1 MTSPTEASLRRD
13 ESDIE
18 GYLALV
24 ARRPE
29 LFENAACGGV
39 DVLTSRED
47 IAAAQAEAKAY
58 RGARGMKDW
67 DTRVGI
73 LAEDPYMLVLRDAVR
88 FPDGTL
94 GLYNRIVETNAVAV
108 LPVLDGKPVLIRV
121 YRHGLRDWSWEFP
134 RGGYEPGETPQQGAL
149 REVTEETGGVP
160 LSVAPLGIF
169 TPGGSSLSIRAHL
182 FFAEIDGL
190 GAPDPLEGI
199 TDVTAVPVSQ
209 LESMLG
215 DGSIIDGFSLALF
228 ARARL
233 RRLI

>member
-1 MTSPTEASLRRD
+1 MTEIRDEGPMPD
-13 ESDIE
+13 ESDIDA
-18 GYLALV
+18 YLALIV
-24 ARRPE
+24 RRPE
-29 LFENAACGGV
+29 LFENAASGGV

-47 IAAAQAEAKAY
+47 IALAQAEAKEY
-58 RGARGMKDW
+58 RRARGMKDW

-73 LAEDPYMLVLRDAVR
+73 LADDPYMLVLRDAVR
-88 FPDGTL
+88 FPDGTR
-94 GLYNRIVETNAVAV
+94 GLYNRIVETNPVAV

-134 RGGYEPGETPQQGAL
+134 RGGYEAGETPQQGAM
-149 REVTEETGGVP
+149 REVAEETGGVP
-160 LSVAPLGIF
+160 LSVVPLGIF

-190 GAPDPLEGI
+190 GSPDPLEGI

-215 DGSIIDGFSLALF
+215 DGTIIDGFSLALF

-233 RRLI
+233 RGLI

>member
-1 MTSPTEASLRRD
+1 MTEPTD
-13 ESDIE
+13 ESPMTDAGDID

-24 ARRPE
+24 ARRPD
-29 LFENAACGGV
+29 LFENAPSGGV
-39 DVLTSRED
+39 DVLTTRED
-47 IAAAQAEAKAY
+47 IAAAQAEAQAF
-58 RGARGMKDW
+58 RRARGMKDW
-67 DTRVGI
+67 DVRVGI

-88 FPDGTL
+88 FPDGTR
-94 GLYNRIVETNAVAV
+94 GLYNRIVETNPVAV
-108 LPVLDGKPVLIRV
+108 LPVLEGKPVLIRV

-134 RGGYEPGETPQQGAL
+134 RGGYEAGETPQQGAL
-149 REVTEETGGVP
+149 REVTEETGGAP

-199 TDVTAVPVSQ
+199 TDVTAVSVPQ
-209 LESMLG
+209 LERMLG
-215 DGSIIDGFSLALF
+215 DGTIIDGFSLALF

-233 RRLI
+233 RGLI